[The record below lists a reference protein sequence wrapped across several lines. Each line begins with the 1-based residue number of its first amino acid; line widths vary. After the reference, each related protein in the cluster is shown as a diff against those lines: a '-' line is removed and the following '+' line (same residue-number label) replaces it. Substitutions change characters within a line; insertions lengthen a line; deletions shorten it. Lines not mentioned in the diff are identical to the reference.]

1 MAQRKDRGPT
11 TRGRAA
17 KRPWWHAF
25 LSAPFGVGLV
35 IVAGL
40 VIVVALVLSS
50 AHRPESQLRPGTAG
64 PPRDSPLA
72 EGATAPP
79 VVLPTWA
86 GGTFNLADYR
96 GKRNVLIYFYEHAG

>member
-79 VVLPTWA
+79 VVLPTSA